1 MEYNVS
7 ETILKKENSVLKL
20 IKYGAL
26 ISIII
31 VSLLIT
37 ILFVKE
43 KNDLLSSDIKKIEEN
58 YLSLNNRTIEN
69 LVNKIYNLIEL
80 EKDFEKEDFNSE
92 IKEEVTQAYS
102 LILSLYNEKI
112 NQKEFS
118 QEKFIGSIKNALR
131 DIRFNNDGYLF
142 LYTMDGKNIFN
153 GEFPAIEGKNLWE
166 HKDSKGTFLLKEM
179 YSILKN
185 KDETFY
191 EWFWKEKPSDKLEY
205 KKIGFF
211 KRIPELNMFIGAG
224 YYEKNLKKRTQT
236 RILKKLN
243 SLKLKEPEHI
253 FIYDLKGTCLV
264 NPKKELIGTNRYN
277 VQSEDGKFILRDLI
291 DFSIKNKEG
300 FIQYNSTVKLNES
313 LISNDKISFVKL
325 YEDWNWMIGSG
336 FYLEELKKRIIEKK
350 EDLIISNKKT
360 INEIILIAIITTF
373 LMIIVSFY
381 LSNIINNIFLD
392 YKKRIDLEMNNTLEK
407 EKLLMQQ
414 SKMATMGEMIASI
427 AHQWK
432 QPLNLISISN
442 GLLKINNQE
451 KGFSTLQEITNAIDN
466 IDNSVHNLSQTIDD
480 FKNFFSP
487 NKEKVT
493 FNILD
498 AVEDT
503 FKLINTQFK
512 NNDIVIIKNIKDIE
526 LFGYKNELLQ
536 VLINILK
543 NSKEALVENSNLLNK
558 YIFITVENNQNKVT
572 IKIKDNAGGVS
583 KENLNKVFDAYF
595 TTKEKSAGTGIGLY
609 ICKQII
615 ETSMKG
621 EILVSNVEYKY
632 ENENHLGAEFK
643 IIIPINL
650 DKDIK

>member
-1 MEYNVS
+1 MS

-595 TTKEKSAGTGIGLY
+595 TTKEKSGGTGIGLY

>member
-583 KENLNKVFDAYF
+583 KKNLNKVFDAYF
-595 TTKEKSAGTGIGLY
+595 TTKEKSGGTGIGLY

-632 ENENHLGAEFK
+632 EKENHLGAEFK

>member
-360 INEIILIAIITTF
+360 INEIILIDIITIISF
-373 LMIIVSFY
+373 L
-381 LSNIINNIFLD
+381 
-392 YKKRIDLEMNNTLEK
+392 
-407 EKLLMQQ
+407 
-414 SKMATMGEMIASI
+414 
-427 AHQWK
+427 
-432 QPLNLISISN
+432 
-442 GLLKINNQE
+442 
-451 KGFSTLQEITNAIDN
+451 
-466 IDNSVHNLSQTIDD
+466 
-480 FKNFFSP
+480 
-487 NKEKVT
+487 
-493 FNILD
+493 
-498 AVEDT
+498 
-503 FKLINTQFK
+503 
-512 NNDIVIIKNIKDIE
+512 IIKKE
-526 LFGYKNELLQ
+526 L
-536 VLINILK
+536 I
-543 NSKEALVENSNLLNK
+543 
-558 YIFITVENNQNKVT
+558 
-572 IKIKDNAGGVS
+572 
-583 KENLNKVFDAYF
+583 
-595 TTKEKSAGTGIGLY
+595 
-609 ICKQII
+609 
-615 ETSMKG
+615 
-621 EILVSNVEYKY
+621 
-632 ENENHLGAEFK
+632 
-643 IIIPINL
+643 
-650 DKDIK
+650 